1 MVQPGDTSL
10 PRLTIGT
17 IAKRVGLRVSAIRYY
32 ESVGLIAP
40 APARRAGG
48 RRVYDE
54 RVFASIAI
62 VQLAQD
68 AGFTLAETRALVS
81 GFEGPTPASAR
92 WQTMARRKLVDVEE
106 RIEKA
111 QRMRALLERLLQCR
125 CETLEQCVRTRTE
138 ALRAGAATAGGG

>member
-1 MVQPGDTSL
+1 MAHPASTSASQM
-10 PRLTIGT
+10 TIGA
-17 IAKRVGLRVSAIRYY
+17 IAKRAGLRVSAIRYY

-40 APARRAGG
+40 ARRAGG

-54 RVFASIAI
+54 TVFASIAI
-62 VQLAQD
+62 LQLAQD

-81 GFEGPTPASAR
+81 GFDDPTPASAR

-111 QRMRALLERLLQCR
+111 QRMKALLERLLHCR
-125 CETLEQCVRTRTE
+125 CTTLDQCVRTRTE
-138 ALRAGAATAGGG
+138 ALQLVRLG